1 MTTISLFDLSMGTLP
16 TELPVLALPESFLM
30 PEGKLSIRMTDV
42 KQIGLVFFALAHGR
56 VFAVL
61 PKNNQAIGEIGCVAR
76 ICGFNENDDG
86 SLMVSL
92 LGICRFQTVEHFTK
106 DSNEMVRVNFLKFSQ
121 DFETIKMQDENTL
134 LEVLR
139 LYLKNRHIDIDVALF
154 AKMTSRR
161 LLATLVSVL
170 PLDYMEKQ
178 AILECTDFN
187 EAAKMLIT
195 ILNMSL
201 IGENLDKE
209 RQKC

>member
-1 MTTISLFDLSMGTLP
+1 MGTLP

-42 KQIGLVFFALAHGR
+42 KQIGLVFFALAYGR

>member
-92 LGICRFQTVEHFTK
+92 VTHVVPQ
-106 DSNEMVRVNFLKFSQ
+106 S
-121 DFETIKMQDENTL
+121 
-134 LEVLR
+134 LE
-139 LYLKNRHIDIDVALF
+139 
-154 AKMTSRR
+154 
-161 LLATLVSVL
+161 
-170 PLDYMEKQ
+170 
-178 AILECTDFN
+178 
-187 EAAKMLIT
+187 
-195 ILNMSL
+195 
-201 IGENLDKE
+201 
-209 RQKC
+209 

>member
-1 MTTISLFDLSMGTLP
+1 MGTLP
-16 TELPVLALPESFLM
+16 TELPMLVLPESFLM

-42 KQIGLVFFALAHGR
+42 KQIALVFFALTQGR

-61 PKNNQAIGEIGCVAR
+61 PKNNQTTGAIGCAAK

-86 SLMVSL
+86 SLIVSL
-92 LGICRFQTVEHFTK
+92 LGICRFQTTGYFTK
-106 DSNEMVRVNFLKFSQ
+106 DSNEMVRCSFLKFSQ
-121 DFETIKMQDENTL
+121 DFETVKMQDENSL
-134 LEVLR
+134 LEVLG

-161 LLATLVSVL
+161 LLATLVSIL

-178 AILECTDFN
+178 AILECADFDD
-187 EAAKMLIT
+187 AVKMLIT

-201 IGENLDKE
+201 MGENLDKE